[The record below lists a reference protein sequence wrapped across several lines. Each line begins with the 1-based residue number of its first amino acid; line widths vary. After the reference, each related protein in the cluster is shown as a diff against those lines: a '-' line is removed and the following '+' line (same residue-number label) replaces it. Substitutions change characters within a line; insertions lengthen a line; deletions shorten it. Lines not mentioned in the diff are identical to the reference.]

1 MDDEKAGLPSD
12 SENSGLTPTDANE
25 REAPPPPPP
34 IEKATEKDPSTQP
47 S

>member
-12 SENSGLTPTDANE
+12 SENSGLRPTNAKD
-25 REAPPPPPP
+25 RETPPPPP
-34 IEKATEKDPSTQP
+34 IEKPAEKDPSKQP